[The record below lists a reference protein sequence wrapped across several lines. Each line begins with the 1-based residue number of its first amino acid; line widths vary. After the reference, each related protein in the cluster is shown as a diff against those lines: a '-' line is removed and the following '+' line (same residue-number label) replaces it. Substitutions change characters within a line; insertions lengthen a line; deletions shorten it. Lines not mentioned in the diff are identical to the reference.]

1 VLFPE
6 VKFNGTGEVNGGV
19 PVKKQ
24 WRIISA
30 FLAIVA
36 LGLALCACGG
46 SPTRYDPGA
55 PSSPAGLAAVA
66 GNGQVSLTWS
76 AATNAASY
84 AIYYSTSPGVTRSSG
99 TKFADTTST
108 SAIVTGLTNNTT
120 YYFVVT
126 SVNSTSES
134 AESNEVSATPVLP
147 PSFSQSDLTGDWNFN
162 ILVTGA
168 SDRWMRGRLSIDGS
182 GTVSFTSFQDS
193 SGGTTPP
200 ADLFPALYLDSG
212 GTVRDAATGTAV
224 FRGVMASRLNMVV
237 GTAFTGSASPL
248 IAILQKQ
255 VSGVTFSDND
265 LKGFGNAGG
274 GARRFVYNQI
284 STGSVQEWEY
294 AVGQIGSDQ
303 TVQYTTFTAPSN
315 PATPGKKASKLSIT
329 GDGIVTES
337 LTGASPRPS
346 VVMDRGVMSADKS
359 VIVATAT
366 DTSGATPKR
375 VLRIYQMINITTN
388 DGNSLT
394 LADLKGGYAYN
405 ALAAGSGPLSA
416 YGSLQIDGSGVT
428 TFSSYLDSA
437 GSSALPAGFTL
448 AVDTVDTLTGILANA
463 ADSTFHGKL
472 SYYKDMLVFTRTESN
487 GSHGVY
493 IGLK

>member
-1 VLFPE
+1 M
-6 VKFNGTGEVNGGV
+6 
-19 PVKKQ
+19 KKQ
-24 WRIISA
+24 WQLIVT
-30 FLAIVA
+30 FLSVVVLSLA
-36 LGLALCACGG
+36 LGACGG

-55 PSSPAGLAAVA
+55 PSQATALAATA

-108 SAIVTGLTNNTT
+108 SAIVTGLTNTTT

-126 SVNSTSES
+126 AVNSNSES
-134 AESNEVSATPVLP
+134 AESNEVSATPVVP
-147 PSFSQSDLTGDWNFN
+147 PLFSQSDLTGDWNFN

-168 SDRWMRGRLSIDGS
+168 SGRWMRGKLSISSS
-182 GTVSFTSFQDS
+182 GTVSFTNFLDS

-200 ADLFPALYLDSG
+200 ADLFPALYLDSS
-212 GTVRDAATGTAV
+212 GTVQDVATGTAI

-284 STGSVQEWEY
+284 SNGSLQEWEY

-303 TVQYTTFTAPSN
+303 AVQYTSFLAPSN
-315 PATPGKKASKLSIT
+315 PATPGKKASKLTIT
-329 GDGIVTES
+329 SDGIVTES
-337 LTGASPRPS
+337 LTGATPQPA
-346 VVMDRGVMSADKS
+346 VLMDRGVMSADKS

-366 DTSGATPKR
+366 DTSGATPKPI
-375 VLRIYQMINITTN
+375 LRIYQMVNITTN

-394 LADLKGGYAYN
+394 LDDLKGSYACN
-405 ALAAGSGPLSA
+405 ALAVGSGPLSA
-416 YGSLQIDGSGVT
+416 RGSLQIDGSGAT
-428 TFSSYLDSA
+428 AFSSWLDSA

-448 AVDTVDTLTGILANA
+448 SIDTVDPLTGILSTA

-472 SYYKDMLVFTRTESN
+472 SYYKDMLVFTRSESN
-487 GSHGVY
+487 GRYGFFM
-493 IGLK
+493 GLK

>member
-1 VLFPE
+1 ML
-6 VKFNGTGEVNGGV
+6 TCLMLGG
-19 PVKKQ
+19 
-24 WRIISA
+24 
-30 FLAIVA
+30 
-36 LGLALCACGG
+36 CGG
-46 SPTRYDPGA
+46 STTRYDPGA
-55 PSSPAGLAAVA
+55 PSLASGLAATP
-66 GNGQVSLTWS
+66 GNGQVALSWS
-76 AATNAASY
+76 AADNATGYVVYY
-84 AIYYSTSPGVTRSSG
+84 ATAPGVTRSSG
-99 TKFADTTST
+99 TKFATTSST

-126 SVNSTSES
+126 AVNSNSES
-134 AESNEVSATPVLP
+134 AESNEVSATPVVP
-147 PSFSQSDLTGDWNFN
+147 PAFSQSDLTGDWNFT
-162 ILVTGA
+162 ILVTGVNG
-168 SDRWMRGRLSIDGS
+168 RWMRGRLSIDGS
-182 GTVSFTSFQDS
+182 GTVSFTSFLDS

-200 ADLFPALYLDSG
+200 ADLFPALYLDSSG
-212 GTVRDAATGTAV
+212 SVQDAASGTAV

-284 STGSVQEWEY
+284 STGAVQEWEY

-315 PATPGKKASKLSIT
+315 PATPGKKASKLTIS

-337 LTGASPRPS
+337 LTGAAPQPA
-346 VVMDRGVMSADKS
+346 VLMDRGVMSADKS

-366 DTSGATPKR
+366 DTSGATPRR
-375 VLRIYQMINITTN
+375 VLRIYQMLNITTN

-394 LADLKGGYAYN
+394 LNDLKGSYACN
-405 ALAAGSGPLSA
+405 ALAVGSGPLSA
-416 YGSLQIDGSGVT
+416 RGSLQIDGSGAT
-428 TFSSYLDSA
+428 AFSSWLDSA

-448 AVDTVDTLTGILANA
+448 AMDTADTLTGILTTA
-463 ADSTFHGKL
+463 ADGTFHGKL
-472 SYYKDMLVFTRTESN
+472 SYYKDMVVFTRSEPN
-487 GSHGVY
+487 GSYGFY

>member
-1 VLFPE
+1 ML
-6 VKFNGTGEVNGGV
+6 
-19 PVKKQ
+19 
-24 WRIISA
+24 A
-30 FLAIVA
+30 FLSIIA
-36 LGLALCACGG
+36 LGLALGGCGG
-46 SPTRYDPGA
+46 SPTRYDPGP
-55 PSSPAGLAAVA
+55 PSKPTGLAATA

-84 AIYYSTSPGVTRSSG
+84 AIYYSTSPGVTRSNG

-108 SAIVTGLTNNTT
+108 SAIVTGLNNTAT

-126 SVNSTSES
+126 SVNSNSES
-134 AESNEVSATPVLP
+134 AESNEVSATPVV
-147 PSFSQSDLTGDWNFN
+147 PSSFNQSDLTGDWNFN
-162 ILVTGA
+162 ILVTGT
-168 SDRWMRGRLSIDGS
+168 SGRWMRGKLSIHSS
-182 GTVSFTSFQDS
+182 GTVSFTSFLDS

-200 ADLFPALYLDSG
+200 ADLFPALYLDSSG
-212 GTVRDAATGTAV
+212 KVQDVATGTAT

-284 STGSVQEWEY
+284 SNGLVQEWEY

-315 PATPGKKASKLSIT
+315 PVTPGKKASKLTIT
-329 GDGIVTES
+329 ADGIVTES
-337 LTGASPRPS
+337 LVAGVTPQPS

-366 DTSGATPKR
+366 DTSGVTPKR
-375 VLRIYQMINITTN
+375 ILRIYQMVNITTN
-388 DGNSLT
+388 DSNSLT
-394 LADLKGGYAYN
+394 LADLKGNYAYN
-405 ALAAGSGPLSA
+405 ALAVGSGPFSA
-416 YGSLQIDGSGVT
+416 YGSLQIDGSGATVV
-428 TFSSYLDSA
+428 SSYLDST
-437 GSSALPAGFTL
+437 GSSTLPAGFTL
-448 AVDTVDTLTGILANA
+448 AVDTADTLTGILTNA

-472 SYYKDMLVFTRTESN
+472 SYFKDMLVFTRTESS
-487 GSHGVY
+487 GRYGFF